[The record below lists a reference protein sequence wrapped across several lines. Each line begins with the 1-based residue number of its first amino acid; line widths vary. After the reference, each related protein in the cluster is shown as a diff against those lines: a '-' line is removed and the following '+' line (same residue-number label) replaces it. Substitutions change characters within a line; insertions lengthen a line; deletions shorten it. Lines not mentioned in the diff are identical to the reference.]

1 MKELDNFKNSDFWK
15 EVLLDAKNRA
25 SRTDEWNRFDD
36 PNSYYVPGAKESI
49 RSVLIEEE
57 LNDLVKIY
65 NMSTRDADYS
75 PAVNY
80 IKIHDDFSEEEEL
93 AYLLELKKRI
103 ETNPK
108 KYQSWKH
115 GE

>member
-36 PNSYYVPGAKESI
+36 PSSYYVPGAKESI
-49 RSVLIEEE
+49 RLVLIEEE

-65 NMSTRDADYS
+65 NMSTRNADYS
-75 PAVNY
+75 PAVDY
-80 IKIHDDFSEEEEL
+80 IRIHDDFSEEEEL

-108 KYQSWKH
+108 KYQSWKR